1 MFMEISKRLQNLKP
15 SATIGMATKAR
26 ELRAAGKDIISL
38 SLGEPDFETPEF
50 IKNAAIEAIHQNY
63 NHYSPIG
70 GFQELKEAV
79 AKKFKRD
86 NDLEYSTSQIVVST
100 GAKQAI
106 YNVIM
111 ALVNEGDE
119 VILPVPY
126 WVSYSDIV
134 GLAGGKVV
142 EIETGV
148 EQDFKITPKQLENA
162 ITAKTKVLMY
172 SSPCNPSGSVYSAE
186 ELEAL
191 AEVLKKHP
199 QIIVVSDEIY
209 EFITYG
215 DKMASMAQV
224 PGMYEQTVTINGLAK
239 GYAMTGWRI
248 GYMGAPEKIAKACE
262 KLQGQ
267 VTSGTNSIA
276 QRAAITALETP
287 PSQLQNMVDAFKK
300 RRDLVMEMAGEIP
313 GFKLTEPKG
322 AFYIFPDVSE
332 YFGKELKGIKI
343 NSANDLAMFILEEAE
358 VACVAGEAFGSP
370 NCIRISYASSE
381 ATLKEAF
388 KRIKKALT

>member
-1 MFMEISKRLQNLKP
+1 MEISKRLQSLKP
-15 SATIGMATKAR
+15 SATIGMAAKAR

-38 SLGEPDFETPEF
+38 SLGEPDFETPDF
-50 IKNAAIEAIHQNY
+50 IKSAAIEAIHQNY

-70 GFQELKEAV
+70 GFEDLKKAISN
-79 AKKFKRD
+79 KFRRD
-86 NDLEYSTSQIVVST
+86 NGLDYSTSQIVVST

-134 GLAGGKVV
+134 GLAGGKVI

-148 EQDFKITPKQLENA
+148 EQDFKMTPEQLEKS
-162 ITAKTKVLMY
+162 ITEKTKVLMY

-186 ELEAL
+186 ELAAL

-199 QIIVVSDEIY
+199 KITVVSDEIY

-215 DKMASMAQV
+215 EKMASMAKV
-224 PGMYEQTVTINGLAK
+224 LGMYEQTVTINGLAK

-248 GYMGAPEKIAKACE
+248 GYIGAPEKIAKACE

-276 QRAAITALETP
+276 QRAAITALEAD
-287 PSQLQNMVDAFKK
+287 PSQLRYMVDAFE
-300 RRDLVMEMAGEIP
+300 RRRSLVMEMATEIP
-313 GFKLTEPKG
+313 GFRLTKPQG
-322 AFYIFPDVSE
+322 AFYIFPDVSA
-332 YFGKELKGIKI
+332 YFGKELKGTKI

-370 NCIRISYASSE
+370 NCIRMSYASSE
-381 ATLKEAF
+381 ETLREAF
-388 KRIKKALT
+388 ARIKKALS

>member
-1 MFMEISKRLQNLKP
+1 MEISKRLQSLKP
-15 SATIGMATKAR
+15 SATIGMAAKAR

-38 SLGEPDFETPEF
+38 SLGEPDFETPDF
-50 IKNAAIEAIHQNY
+50 IKSAAIEAIHQNY

-70 GFQELKEAV
+70 GFEDLKKAISN
-79 AKKFKRD
+79 KFRRD
-86 NDLEYSTSQIVVST
+86 NGLDYSTSQIVVST

-148 EQDFKITPKQLENA
+148 EQDFKMTPEQLEKS
-162 ITAKTKVLMY
+162 ITEKTKVLMY

-186 ELEAL
+186 ELAAL

-199 QIIVVSDEIY
+199 KITVVSDEIY

-215 DKMASMAQV
+215 EKMASMAKV
-224 PGMYEQTVTINGLAK
+224 LGMYEQTVTINGLAK

-248 GYMGAPEKIAKACE
+248 GYIGAPEKIAKACE

-276 QRAAITALETP
+276 QRAAITALEAD
-287 PSQLQNMVDAFKK
+287 PSQLRYMVDAFE
-300 RRDLVMEMAGEIP
+300 RRRSLVMEMATEIP
-313 GFKLTEPKG
+313 GFRLTKPQG
-322 AFYIFPDVSE
+322 AFYIFPDVSA
-332 YFGKELKGIKI
+332 YFGKELKGTKI

-370 NCIRISYASSE
+370 NCIRMSYASSE
-381 ATLKEAF
+381 ETLREAF
-388 KRIKKALT
+388 ARIKKALS

>member
-1 MFMEISKRLQNLKP
+1 MEISKRLQSLKP
-15 SATIGMATKAR
+15 SATIGMAAKAR

-38 SLGEPDFETPEF
+38 SLGEPDFETPDF
-50 IKNAAIEAIHQNY
+50 IKSAAIEAIHQNY

-70 GFQELKEAV
+70 GFEDLKKAISN
-79 AKKFKRD
+79 KFRRD
-86 NDLEYSTSQIVVST
+86 NELDYSTSQIVVST

-148 EQDFKITPKQLENA
+148 EQDFKMTPEQLEKS
-162 ITAKTKVLMY
+162 ITEKTKVLMY

-186 ELEAL
+186 ELAAL

-199 QIIVVSDEIY
+199 KITVVSDEIY

-215 DKMASMAQV
+215 EKMASMAKV
-224 PGMYEQTVTINGLAK
+224 LGMYEQTVTINGLAK

-248 GYMGAPEKIAKACE
+248 GYIGAPEKIAKACE

-276 QRAAITALETP
+276 QRAAITALEAD
-287 PSQLQNMVDAFKK
+287 PSQLRYMVDAFE
-300 RRDLVMEMAGEIP
+300 RRRSLVMEMATEIP
-313 GFKLTEPKG
+313 GFRLTKPQG
-322 AFYIFPDVSE
+322 AFYIFPDVSA
-332 YFGKELKGIKI
+332 YFGKELKGTKI

-370 NCIRISYASSE
+370 NCIRMSYASSE
-381 ATLKEAF
+381 ETLREAF
-388 KRIKKALT
+388 ARIKKALS

>member
-1 MFMEISKRLQNLKP
+1 MEISKRLQSLKP
-15 SATIGMATKAR
+15 SATIGMAAKAR

-38 SLGEPDFETPEF
+38 SLGEPDFETPDF
-50 IKNAAIEAIHQNY
+50 IKSAAIEAIHQNY

-70 GFQELKEAV
+70 GFEDLKKAISN
-79 AKKFKRD
+79 KFRRD
-86 NDLEYSTSQIVVST
+86 NGLDYSTSQIVVST

-148 EQDFKITPKQLENA
+148 EQDFKMTPEQLEKS
-162 ITAKTKVLMY
+162 ITEKTKVLMY

-186 ELEAL
+186 ELAAL
-191 AEVLKKHP
+191 AEVLKKYP
-199 QIIVVSDEIY
+199 KITVVSDEIY

-215 DKMASMAQV
+215 EKMASMAKV
-224 PGMYEQTVTINGLAK
+224 LGMYEQTVTINGLAK

-248 GYMGAPEKIAKACE
+248 GYIGAPEKIAKACE

-276 QRAAITALETP
+276 QRAAITALEAD
-287 PSQLQNMVDAFKK
+287 PSQLRYMVDAFE
-300 RRDLVMEMAGEIP
+300 RRRSLVMEMATEIP
-313 GFKLTEPKG
+313 GFRLTKPQG
-322 AFYIFPDVSE
+322 AFYIFPDVSA
-332 YFGKELKGIKI
+332 YFGKELKGTKI

-370 NCIRISYASSE
+370 NCIRMSYASSE
-381 ATLKEAF
+381 ETLREAF
-388 KRIKKALT
+388 ARIKKALS

>member
-1 MFMEISKRLQNLKP
+1 MEISKRLQNLKP
-15 SATIGMATKAR
+15 SATIGMAAKAR

-38 SLGEPDFETPEF
+38 SLGEPDFETPDF
-50 IKNAAIEAIHQNY
+50 IKSAAIEAIHQNY

-70 GFQELKEAV
+70 GFEDLKKAISN
-79 AKKFKRD
+79 KFRRD
-86 NDLEYSTSQIVVST
+86 NGLDYSTSQIVVST

-148 EQDFKITPKQLENA
+148 EQDFKMTPEQLEKS
-162 ITAKTKVLMY
+162 ITEKTKVLMY

-186 ELEAL
+186 ELAAL

-199 QIIVVSDEIY
+199 KITVVSDEIY

-215 DKMASMAQV
+215 EKMASMAKV
-224 PGMYEQTVTINGLAK
+224 LGMYEQTVTINGLAK

-248 GYMGAPEKIAKACE
+248 GYIGAPEKIAKACE

-276 QRAAITALETP
+276 QRAAITALEAD
-287 PSQLQNMVDAFKK
+287 PSQLQYMVDAFE
-300 RRDLVMEMAGEIP
+300 RRRSLVMEMATEIP
-313 GFKLTEPKG
+313 GFRLTKPQG
-322 AFYIFPDVSE
+322 AFYIFPDVSA
-332 YFGKELKGIKI
+332 YFGKELKGTKI

-370 NCIRISYASSE
+370 NCIRMSYASSE
-381 ATLKEAF
+381 ETLREAF
-388 KRIKKALT
+388 ARIKKALS

>member
-1 MFMEISKRLQNLKP
+1 MEISKRLQSLKP
-15 SATIGMATKAR
+15 SATIGMAAKAR

-38 SLGEPDFETPEF
+38 SLGEPDFETPDF
-50 IKNAAIEAIHQNY
+50 IKSAAIEAIHQNY

-70 GFQELKEAV
+70 GFEDLKKAISN
-79 AKKFKRD
+79 KFRRD
-86 NDLEYSTSQIVVST
+86 NGLDYSTSQIVVST

-148 EQDFKITPKQLENA
+148 EQDFKITPEQLEKS
-162 ITAKTKVLMY
+162 ITEKTKVLMY

-186 ELEAL
+186 ELAAL

-199 QIIVVSDEIY
+199 KITVVSDEIY

-215 DKMASMAQV
+215 EKMASMAKV
-224 PGMYEQTVTINGLAK
+224 LGMYEQTVTINGLAK

-248 GYMGAPEKIAKACE
+248 GYIGAPEKIAKACE

-276 QRAAITALETP
+276 QRAAITALEAD
-287 PSQLQNMVDAFKK
+287 PSQLRYMVDAFE
-300 RRDLVMEMAGEIP
+300 RRRSLVMEMATEIP
-313 GFKLTEPKG
+313 GFKLTKPQG
-322 AFYIFPDVSE
+322 AFYIFPDVSA
-332 YFGKELKGIKI
+332 YFGKELKGTKI

-370 NCIRISYASSE
+370 NCIRMSYASSE
-381 ATLKEAF
+381 ETLREAF
-388 KRIKKALT
+388 ARIKKALS

>member
-1 MFMEISKRLQNLKP
+1 MEISKRLQSLKP
-15 SATIGMATKAR
+15 SATIGMAAKAR

-38 SLGEPDFETPEF
+38 SLGEPDFETPDF
-50 IKNAAIEAIHQNY
+50 IKSAAIEAIHQNY

-70 GFQELKEAV
+70 GFEDLKKAISN
-79 AKKFKRD
+79 KFRRD
-86 NDLEYSTSQIVVST
+86 NGLDYSTSQIVVST

-148 EQDFKITPKQLENA
+148 EQDFKMTPEQLEKS
-162 ITAKTKVLMY
+162 ITEKTKVLMY

-186 ELEAL
+186 ELAAL

-199 QIIVVSDEIY
+199 KITVVSDEIY

-215 DKMASMAQV
+215 EKMASMAKV
-224 PGMYEQTVTINGLAK
+224 LGMYEQTVTINGLAK

-248 GYMGAPEKIAKACE
+248 GYIGAPEKIAKACE

-276 QRAAITALETP
+276 QRAAITALEAD
-287 PSQLQNMVDAFKK
+287 PSQLRYMVDAFE
-300 RRDLVMEMAGEIP
+300 RRRSLVMEMATEIP
-313 GFKLTEPKG
+313 GFKLTKPQG
-322 AFYIFPDVSE
+322 AFYIFPDVSA
-332 YFGKELKGIKI
+332 YFGKELKGTKI

-370 NCIRISYASSE
+370 NCIRMSYASSE
-381 ATLKEAF
+381 ETLREAF
-388 KRIKKALT
+388 ARIKKALS

>member
-1 MFMEISKRLQNLKP
+1 MEISKRLQSLKP
-15 SATIGMATKAR
+15 SATIGMAAKAR

-38 SLGEPDFETPEF
+38 SLGEPDFETPDF

-70 GFQELKEAV
+70 GFEDLKKAISN
-79 AKKFKRD
+79 KFRRD
-86 NDLEYSTSQIVVST
+86 NGLDYSTSQIVVST

-148 EQDFKITPKQLENA
+148 EQDFKITPEQLEKS
-162 ITAKTKVLMY
+162 ITEKTKVLMY

-186 ELEAL
+186 ELAAL

-199 QIIVVSDEIY
+199 KITVVSDEIY

-215 DKMASMAQV
+215 EKMASMAKV
-224 PGMYEQTVTINGLAK
+224 LGMYEQTVTINGLAK

-248 GYMGAPEKIAKACE
+248 GYIGAPEKIAKACE

-276 QRAAITALETP
+276 QRAAITALEAD
-287 PSQLQNMVDAFKK
+287 PSQLRYMVDAFE
-300 RRDLVMEMAGEIP
+300 RRRSLVMEMATEIP
-313 GFKLTEPKG
+313 GFRLTKPQG
-322 AFYIFPDVSE
+322 AFYIFPDVSA
-332 YFGKELKGIKI
+332 YFGKELKGTKI

-370 NCIRISYASSE
+370 NCIRMSYASSE
-381 ATLKEAF
+381 ETLREAF
-388 KRIKKALT
+388 ARIKKALS